1 MCGAVSP
8 CVRTSLGS
16 RAEDRMHPRDP
27 SRFAIVPFHGKMATG
42 ILRSLLRSTR
52 VSLEE
57 FLKVFGIL

>member
-1 MCGAVSP
+1 
-8 CVRTSLGS
+8 
-16 RAEDRMHPRDP
+16 MHPRDP